1 MKRKPWWHG
10 LAVWLWFAVVIG
22 MTVRIG
28 DAVRVWSLYR
38 TQRLQL
44 QKELRRLQKEI
55 TVLENKLRFLYTPEG
70 VRFVQR
76 AQYVG
81 TDNERLFVI
90 ENGLPPISIIDLL
103 PGGLEEWHDDGQRPA
118 SWRNR
123 WLTRLSRH
131 WQHLRGARSPQ

>member
-28 DAVRVWSLYR
+28 DAVRVWSVYR

-44 QKELRRLQKEI
+44 QKELRCLQKEI

-81 TDNERLFVI
+81 ADNERLFVI

-131 WQHLRGARSPQ
+131 WQHLRGTRSPQ